1 MLGVPDYKKSI
12 MGSQNLVLCTM
23 APILENGSRFHKVAL
38 MLTIRVP
45 IRAERVTISFSQ
57 EARGICCRNVQ
68 GTSVACTVEAA
79 VFEAWI
85 VKRR

>member
-1 MLGVPDYKKSI
+1 MLGVPYYKKSI

-45 IRAERVTISFSQ
+45 IRAEKGYNQ
-57 EARGICCRNVQ
+57 L
-68 GTSVACTVEAA
+68 
-79 VFEAWI
+79 
-85 VKRR
+85 